1 MREVFQIEVYEALK
15 GKIVEQEA
23 KLLIEYIE
31 LKKKEVATK
40 EDIMRLEE
48 IVRSLEEFVK
58 GELQRIEKSTKE
70 DIQRAEK
77 STKEDI
83 QRAEKSTKEDI
94 QRLEEI
100 VRGLEKS
107 TKEDIQRLEQFVK
120 EEIRRVEKRVEKV
133 ENEINDLKK
142 EQRRNLYWILGVYI
156 TLWATTIAG
165 IITLFLRIKP

>member
-15 GKIVEQEA
+15 GKIGEQEA

-31 LKKKEVATK
+31 IKKKEVATK

-48 IVRSLEEFVK
+48 IVRKLEEFVK
-58 GELQRIEKSTKE
+58 EELQRI
-70 DIQRAEK
+70 EK

-120 EEIRRVEKRVEKV
+120 EEIRRLEKRVEKV
-133 ENEINDLKK
+133 ENEIGDLKK

>member
-1 MREVFQIEVYEALK
+1 MREVSQIEVYEALK
-15 GKIVEQEA
+15 GKIGEQEA

-48 IVRSLEEFVK
+48 IVRKLEEFVR
-58 GELQRIEKSTKE
+58 GELQRI
-70 DIQRAEK
+70 
-77 STKEDI
+77 
-83 QRAEKSTKEDI
+83 EKSTKEDI

-120 EEIRRVEKRVEKV
+120 EEMRRLEKRVEKV

>member
-1 MREVFQIEVYEALK
+1 MKEVFQIEVYEALK
-15 GKIVEQEA
+15 GKIGEQEA

-48 IVRSLEEFVK
+48 IVRKLEEFVR
-58 GELQRIEKSTKE
+58 GELQRI
-70 DIQRAEK
+70 
-77 STKEDI
+77 
-83 QRAEKSTKEDI
+83 EKSTKEDI

-120 EEIRRVEKRVEKV
+120 EEIRRLEKRVEKV

-165 IITLFLRIKP
+165 IITLFLRMKP

>member
-1 MREVFQIEVYEALK
+1 MREVSQIEVYEVLK
-15 GKIVEQEA
+15 EKVGEEAAKI
-23 KLLIEYIE
+23 LIEYIE

-48 IVRSLEEFVK
+48 IIKMV
-58 GELQRIEKSTKE
+58 
-70 DIQRAEK
+70 
-77 STKEDI
+77 
-83 QRAEKSTKEDI
+83 EKSTKEDI

-100 VRGLEKS
+100 IRGLEKS

-120 EEIRRVEKRVEKV
+120 EEILRLEKRVEKV
-133 ENEINDLKK
+133 ENDINDLKK

-165 IITLFLRIKP
+165 IITLLLRIKP

>member
-1 MREVFQIEVYEALK
+1 MREISQIEVYEVLK
-15 GKIVEQEA
+15 EKVGEDAA

-40 EDIMRLEE
+40 EDI
-48 IVRSLEEFVK
+48 
-58 GELQRIEKSTKE
+58 
-70 DIQRAEK
+70 
-77 STKEDI
+77 
-83 QRAEKSTKEDI
+83 

-100 VRGLEKS
+100 VKIVEKS
-107 TKEDIQRLEQFVK
+107 TR
-120 EEIRRVEKRVEKV
+120 EEIRRLEKRVEKV
-133 ENEINDLKK
+133 ENDINDLKK

>member
-1 MREVFQIEVYEALK
+1 MREVSQIEVYEALK
-15 GKIVEQEA
+15 GKIGEQEA

-31 LKKKEVATK
+31 LRKKEVATK

-48 IVRSLEEFVK
+48 IVRKLEEFVK
-58 GELQRIEKSTKE
+58 EEFQRI
-70 DIQRAEK
+70 
-77 STKEDI
+77 
-83 QRAEKSTKEDI
+83 EKSTKEDI

-120 EEIRRVEKRVEKV
+120 EEIRRLEKRVEKV

-165 IITLFLRIKP
+165 IITLFLRMKP